1 MIYGGGDIS
10 VRCERGAEPS
20 HHRRGAADAVREKNQ
35 WEFFWGCDEMSVW
48 CGFSSF
54 AEWVIG
60 GTDPLHLLDGGG
72 VGGIPDV
79 GDESVS
85 LCAAPII
92 RFWRS
97 ELAVHYAHFIENSLW
112 RACLGG

>member
-1 MIYGGGDIS
+1 MMEKTRGIALKSAGSLLGVACRGDQ
-10 VRCERGAEPS
+10 
-20 HHRRGAADAVREKNQ
+20 N
-35 WEFFWGCDEMSVW
+35 
-48 CGFSSF
+48 
-54 AEWVIG
+54 
-60 GTDPLHLLDGGG
+60 DGGG

-112 RACLGG
+112 RACLGGALKNE